1 MTHDVTSK
9 LREEKVR
16 IAKYKRIILRE
27 KNCRCEI
34 KGAIAFLFHGRNKNK
49 QTINL
54 IVRWI
59 NTFAVV
65 IKMSELQE
73 KTYLFIRDP

>member
-1 MTHDVTSK
+1 MTHDVNSK

-34 KGAIAFLFHGRNKNK
+34 KRPQLLFYSMVETKNK
-49 QTINL
+49 QTIN
-54 IVRWI
+54 
-59 NTFAVV
+59 
-65 IKMSELQE
+65 
-73 KTYLFIRDP
+73 